1 MAAYVAFDLD
11 NTLGWFELTNIFSYF
26 WSPEILPQANHPQ
39 ISPRLKT
46 ILYRTRKLFA
56 ESLLKR
62 RDLLFFV
69 LRPSLK
75 EWIPLLKKAYK
86 DKVLKKAII
95 YSNTSNNFSMELA
108 KHLIEHHFRIPGF
121 FSVLADIYHPLRA
134 ADYPLSYDESYA
146 PYESYASYVS
156 YGPTSYYIEPIKQY
170 DTLVKMFKPGPK
182 ENIKPSQV
190 LFLDDRYP
198 KHKLENMEP
207 YGLTYLVVD
216 EYRPKVTK
224 SIKKDLVNLA
234 LTAIKNTGLLSNT
247 EYLQSDFCMQ
257 DIRFSSGVQKRI
269 RGFPDLLTMVMNLV
283 DDIPMGRAP
292 NANVSTDMF
301 MANEIQEFL
310 RRV

>member
-1 MAAYVAFDLD
+1 MAYVAFDLD

-26 WSPEILPQANHPQ
+26 WSPEILPESDVPQ

-75 EWIPLLKKAYK
+75 EWIPLLKKAYT

-134 ADYPLSYDESYA
+134 ADYPL
-146 PYESYASYVS
+146 YESH
-156 YGPTSYYIEPIKQY
+156 YGTYGHNQYYIEPLKQY

-207 YGLTYLVVD
+207 YGLTYLLVD
-216 EYRPKVTK
+216 QYRPKVTK

-234 LTAIKNTGLLSNT
+234 LTAIKNTGLLSNA
-247 EYLQSDFCMQ
+247 EYLHSDFCMQ
-257 DIRFSSGVQKRI
+257 DIVFPSGVQRRV
-269 RGFPDLLTMVMNLV
+269 RGFPDLLTMVIKLV
-283 DDIPMGRAP
+283 DDIPMGKMP